1 MFFKNLK
8 KQVENHPD
16 KTAVQDSERE
26 LTYRQLWDELSEKR
40 EIACSRGIDKDSKIL
55 LQMNNS
61 CDWITNVLAFM
72 AVGAKTVMI
81 SPDSTD
87 AQIQYLDSEL
97 HFDEILTEDNCA
109 SFFAHNEPA
118 SLNREF
124 ELPDSRTEVV
134 YHVTSGSTGE
144 VKICIRTLA
153 QFQAEGQMYQERLGL
168 DEQDV
173 VVCPLPLYHS
183 FAFGAAFISS
193 LRCGAALVLL
203 KRFTPRN
210 YLQTIIQ
217 KKATVSF
224 IVPVMA
230 RMLTKCKLDTN
241 TGIECLRYLVVGA
254 GVINEELF
262 SDFQNRFGIVLSA
275 NYGSSETGGI
285 ITRVDAESFPSIG
298 LPMDGVVVE
307 IRGET
312 GEKLK
317 PGTEGEIWV
326 KAKSMMNRYYHKK
339 EVYDERGYFF
349 TGDLARVDNKG
360 NVYIT
365 GRVKNIINIGGKK
378 VNAVY
383 VENILKT
390 HPAIQ
395 DAVVIGKKRLDG
407 EEGLVSVITVCEE
420 IEVKDIYQFL
430 QDKIE
435 QYMIPTVI
443 RILDKIPKNNM
454 GKVQY
459 EEVMK
464 CMY

>member
-8 KQVENHPD
+8 KQVETHPD

-262 SDFQNRFGIVLSA
+262 SDFQNCFGFVLSA

-317 PGTEGEIWV
+317 PGTEG
-326 KAKSMMNRYYHKK
+326 S
-339 EVYDERGYFF
+339 
-349 TGDLARVDNKG
+349 
-360 NVYIT
+360 
-365 GRVKNIINIGGKK
+365 
-378 VNAVY
+378 
-383 VENILKT
+383 
-390 HPAIQ
+390 
-395 DAVVIGKKRLDG
+395 
-407 EEGLVSVITVCEE
+407 
-420 IEVKDIYQFL
+420 
-430 QDKIE
+430 
-435 QYMIPTVI
+435 
-443 RILDKIPKNNM
+443 
-454 GKVQY
+454 
-459 EEVMK
+459 
-464 CMY
+464 